1 MLQALPKI
9 VFVGTGRIANS
20 LAEALCQAGIKPCG
34 IVSRKQETAQQF
46 ALRYGIGIFVEAF
59 HLLKAQ
65 FTHCILAVPDEDIEA
80 VALEIAVSGVDLK
93 GKVFLHL
100 SGSQTVALLAP
111 LAAAGGETAS
121 VHFMMSFPTKIAV
134 PLMNSAAAIE
144 SGNDAV
150 YRELYEIC
158 VTLGIHPF
166 RIQTAYKAL
175 YHIIGVYLSNFL
187 IDNLYTANR
196 LFSRAGIRD
205 INFFD
210 LSIPIIEATIS
221 NVKTV
226 GMPGALSGPAERA
239 SMHVIGQHI
248 DTLKNLENMDD
259 VLQDYLAKT
268 LHLLVAARDKNPKLV
283 EKYNELEEMLKKQ
296 LGEYNPPVF

>member
-1 MLQALPKI
+1 MLSAHPKI

-20 LAEALCQAGIKPCG
+20 LSEALCQAGIKPVG
-34 IVSRKQETAQQF
+34 IVSRNMENAQQF
-46 ALRYGIGIFVEAF
+46 ALRYSIAQFSESF

-65 FTHCILAVPDEDIEA
+65 FTHCILAVPDEDIEE
-80 VALEIAVSGVDLK
+80 VAREIAASGVELK

-100 SGSQTVALLAP
+100 SGSQTVELLTP
-111 LAAAGGETAS
+111 IAAAGGETAS
-121 VHFMMSFPTKIAV
+121 IHFMMSFPTKIAV
-134 PLMNSAAAIE
+134 PLRNSAAAIE

-166 RIQTAYKAL
+166 RIQTAYKQL

-196 LFSRAGIRD
+196 LFSHAGIRD

-248 DTLKNLENMDD
+248 ETLKNLDNMDD
-259 VLQDYLAKT
+259 VLHDYLTKT
-268 LHLLVAARDKNPKLV
+268 LHLLVAARDKNPKLTD
-283 EKYNELEEMLKKQ
+283 KYNGLEEMLKKQ
-296 LGEYNPPVF
+296 LGQTE